1 MLVQAFF
8 LQTLHRPPGTGK
20 TSTIC
25 ALVQAF
31 LSKRKTATNIQVGRS
46 SGPADKVPPKKVL
59 LCAPSNAAI
68 DEVVHRLKEGE
79 SGAGRKGRVPN
90 VVRVGAPKAIN
101 VSVQDVSL
109 DNLVDQMLEA
119 NEASKQ
125 KSSKESGGELVL
137 LRTELE
143 SVKQSKREKQDEL
156 ASLHDNTARSLA
168 LDDEI
173 KKLNSR
179 RINLSQQIDRLRDQ
193 QKSDRRTLDANRR
206 KYRLQVLLNAD
217 VICSTLS
224 GTGHEL
230 LEQLDFD
237 MIIID
242 EAAQAIELSSLIPLK
257 YRSSRIVMV
266 GGKETLCVA

>member
-1 MLVQAFF
+1 MSKSPENSVTRL
-8 LQTLHRPPGTGK
+8 TRMHRPPGTGK

-25 ALVQAF
+25 GLVQAF
-31 LSKRKTATNIQVGRS
+31 LSKRITTTNIHVGRA

-68 DEVVHRLKEGE
+68 DEVVHRLKEGA
-79 SGAGRKGRVPN
+79 SGAGRKAVIPN

-101 VSVQDVSL
+101 VNVQDVSL
-109 DNLVDQMLEA
+109 DNLVDQMLETDQ
-119 NEASKQ
+119 ASKQ
-125 KSSKESGGELVL
+125 KSSKDSGGELAL

-143 SVKQSKREKQDEL
+143 SVKQAKREKQDEL
-156 ASLHDNTARSLA
+156 ASIHDNTARSLA
-168 LDDEI
+168 LEDEI

-179 RINLSQQIDRLRDQ
+179 RISLSQQIDRLKDQ

-257 YRSSRIVMV
+257 YRSSRVVMV
-266 GGKETLCVA
+266 GGES